1 MTIYKSIAEYS
12 TLSAEQ
18 FFEQIAPSQKPIVIR
33 GFAKNWP
40 LVVAA
45 EQAPSDFSAYLNK
58 FYNGN
63 KTAMVVAP
71 PSANKRFYYRRFGLG
86 PSVRWLYRY
95 SFDGICIYIHWVI
108 NFVKDRKSNCIFN
121 NYTNIHLIGLDKYF
135 EIILYH

>member
-71 PSANKRFYYRRFGLG
+71 PSANKRFYYNE
-86 PSVRWLYRY
+86 
-95 SFDGICIYIHWVI
+95 DMTDI
-108 NFVKDRKSNCIFN
+108 NFLRGEERLDLFLGRLVELIDRNVYPAISMQS
-121 NYTNIHLIGLDKYF
+121 TLTEELLPGLV
-135 EIILYH
+135 L